1 MLELLTNAWQGWQ
14 RYTDG
19 GKYGALLALVLLF
32 LWFRRDEEKEKILLV
47 YTTLAAALCVFPVS
61 AAVLMAHQTRF
72 YDYEWI
78 WSYVPV
84 TLIIA
89 YGGTVFLIGSWKCY
103 QKSIWKC
110 MGITMAVL
118 GLTVLCGSMGAV
130 TYKDAVEDSD
140 ESQVQAALAV
150 LTSES
155 EGQEICLWGPRDF
168 MASVRAYDG
177 NIRLL
182 YGRDMWDASLRG
194 YSYDIYGEVE
204 ERLYRWMYNLEETG
218 TSAYTLATDNAAG
231 GSNASGTESAVLGA
245 ETAATDAE
253 IVIDGAWC
261 IEAAKAA
268 GVNRILL
275 PGTIAADALGQLA
288 EAAGTEAVPCGAYY
302 LLKVG

>member
-14 RYTDG
+14 RYTEG

-32 LWFRRDEEKEKILLV
+32 LWLRRNEEKEKVLLV
-47 YTTLAAALCVFPVS
+47 YTTLAAVLCVFPVS
-61 AAVLMAHQTRF
+61 AAVLMAYQTRF

-84 TLIIA
+84 TLMIA
-89 YGGTVFLIGSWKCY
+89 YGGTILITGSWKCY
-103 QKSIWKC
+103 QKSIWKWA
-110 MGITMAVL
+110 GITLAVL

-130 TYKDAVEDSD
+130 TYEDAVDDSG
-140 ESQVQAALAV
+140 ESQVQAALDV

-155 EGQEICLWGPRDF
+155 GGQEICLWGPRDL

-177 NIRLL
+177 HIRLL

-194 YSYDIYGEVE
+194 YSYDTYGEVE
-204 ERLYRWMYNLEETG
+204 ERLYRWMRNLEETG
-218 TSAYTLATDNAAG
+218 TLAYTLEADNAAG
-231 GSNASGTESAVLGA
+231 GSNASGTESAALGA
-245 ETAATDAE
+245 EADAE

-261 IEAAKAA
+261 IEAARVA